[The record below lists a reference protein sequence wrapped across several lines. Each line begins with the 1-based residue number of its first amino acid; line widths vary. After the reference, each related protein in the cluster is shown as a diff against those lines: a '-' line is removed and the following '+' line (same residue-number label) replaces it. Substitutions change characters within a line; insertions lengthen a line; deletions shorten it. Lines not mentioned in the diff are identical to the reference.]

1 MNILS
6 SLQSVAFPYIDRSVY
21 PVLVFELRAG
31 DIRGSFAAYTGGIM
45 QSTVLDGKKLAS
57 ELEAELRTRVERI
70 RERSGVQ
77 PVLATI
83 LVGNDPSSKVYVAM
97 KGNACTRIGLGT
109 KKVELPETTTTS
121 QLLTVIDGL
130 NRDASV
136 FGILLQHPVPHQ
148 IDERRCFDAIDP
160 RKDVD
165 GVTAEG
171 FGRMAL
177 GEEAFVS
184 ATPGGIIRLLKH
196 HKIEMKGKKAA
207 VIGRSAILGKPVAML
222 LLNENATVTICHS
235 KTINLESIVRDADIV
250 VAAIG
255 KPDFIKADWIREG
268 AVLVDAGY
276 HPGGI
281 GDVEK
286 RAYEKTSAHTP
297 VPGGVGPMT
306 IATLMCQTVEAAER
320 SLV

>member
-1 MNILS
+1 MSALVAVLQKNIS
-6 SLQSVAFPYIDRSVY
+6 SYLCCVPAASA
-21 PVLVFELRAG
+21 AG
-31 DIRGSFAAYTGGIM
+31 SPHSQGEMM
-45 QSTVLDGKKLAS
+45 QNTVLDGKKLAS
-57 ELEAELRTRVERI
+57 ELEAELRVRVDRVK
-70 RERSGVQ
+70 ERSGIQ

-83 LVGNDPSSKVYVAM
+83 LVGNDPSSKVYVTM

-109 KKVELPETTTTS
+109 KKVELPETSTTGE
-121 QLLTVIDGL
+121 LLSVIEEL
-130 NRDASV
+130 NRDSSV
-136 FGILLQHPVPHQ
+136 FGILLQHPVPRQ

-160 RKDVD
+160 MKDVD

-177 GEEAFVS
+177 GENAFVS

-196 HKIEMKGKKAA
+196 HDVEMEGKKAA
-207 VIGRSAILGKPVAML
+207 VVGRSAILGKPVAML

-235 KTINLESIVRDADIV
+235 KTKNLESIVREADIV

-255 KPDFIKADWIREG
+255 KPDFIKADWIRDG

-286 RAYEKTSAHTP
+286 SAYAKASAYTP

-320 SLV
+320 AFGVR